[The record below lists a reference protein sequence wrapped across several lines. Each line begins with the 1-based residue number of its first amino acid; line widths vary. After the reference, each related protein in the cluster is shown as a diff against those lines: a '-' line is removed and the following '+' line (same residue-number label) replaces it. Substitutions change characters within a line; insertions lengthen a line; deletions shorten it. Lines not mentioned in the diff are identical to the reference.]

1 MKDSDTISS
10 WDELLASLET
20 AASHPVDTAWQIYRY
35 LQNNYT
41 TMGSHQ
47 VRMLLV
53 AYLKLPGVECFGY
66 MAKNSE
72 LTIPGRHL
80 GLTISERQEMNRII
94 EAAAKEIEKHV
105 DIDKILES

>member
-1 MKDSDTISS
+1 
-10 WDELLASLET
+10 
-20 AASHPVDTAWQIYRY
+20 
-35 LQNNYT
+35 
-41 TMGSHQ
+41 
-47 VRMLLV
+47 
-53 AYLKLPGVECFGY
+53 